1 MIVTTSAACSK
12 QGNRNVLFVVVLVL
26 TAQGLYFNQKH
37 LYSKDF
43 IYISPVPLTEETSTL
58 QIYHFPVEPL
68 YNVQSII
75 EKRIGEV
82 VLNDPVLN
90 PFTHCSATV
99 QYKLHIVSHIVG
111 SYAPEKTVWL
121 LQSMMLQSQG
131 DSLDNTTADNHSG
144 TDEPV
149 VVSKTVGGDELYVEW
164 ISNTDMGVAAIIDQH
179 DGAYRLEF
187 TRPPAYQYNMTNNIK
202 IVTIGQNGNDS
213 PTDIRHD
220 VNPDETFGQL
230 FIHYH
235 YTCGVAAYYAL
246 ERQNFTGI
254 GDVRESFTHS
264 HIPRPSIQDFVPPN
278 KDGAIDLS
286 KYDLLIP
293 FGDSVIREFYLQTF
307 LKYTPSNCSR
317 PTQYQHTGHALS
329 KKSDL
334 LDWLD
339 LFKTTYGDVID
350 TWNGSIALITG
361 SAVWDLLAF
370 DDVYGGALRPDMMEH
385 LNTVREYIT
394 AIRAT
399 YAGVDIYWKSP
410 SALHLHRR
418 DASLWTN
425 PLNSYHTAS
434 ILDVAQK
441 KLMKELKV
449 PYLDL
454 YNAYYL
460 SAAWVKTNDT
470 MHYSEST
477 LPSLLVSYFWPGL
490 MNQFEYCNRTLVA
503 PYLP

>member
-1 MIVTTSAACSK
+1 MIDTTTSAACCRAFGT

-26 TAQGLYFNQKH
+26 TAHGLYSNQKH
-37 LYSKDF
+37 LYSQDF
-43 IYISPVPLTEETSTL
+43 RLIPSVPLTEETTTL

-68 YNVQSII
+68 YNVQSTI

-90 PFTHCSATV
+90 PFVHCSATV
-99 QYKLHIVSHIVG
+99 QYKLHIT
-111 SYAPEKTVWL
+111 KTMWL
-121 LQSMMLQSQG
+121 LQSMMIQRQG
-131 DSLDNTTADNHSG
+131 NTLDNITTADNHSAG
-144 TDEPV
+144 TVGPV
-149 VVSKTVGGDELYVEW
+149 VVPKTVGGDELYVEW
-164 ISNTDMGVAAIIDQH
+164 ISNTDMGVAAIIDQY
-179 DGAYRLEF
+179 DGTYRLEF
-187 TRPPAYQYNMTNNIK
+187 TRPPAYQYNRTNNIK
-202 IVTIGQNGNDS
+202 IVNIDNTVQDS
-213 PTDIRHD
+213 PTNIRPD
-220 VNPDETFGQL
+220 VNSDEMFGQL
-230 FIHYH
+230 YIHYH

-254 GDVRESFTHS
+254 GDIRESFAHS
-264 HIPRPSIQDFVPPN
+264 NIPRPPIQDFVPPN
-278 KDGAIDLS
+278 IDGAIDLS

-329 KKSDL
+329 QKSDL

-350 TWNGSIALITG
+350 TWKGSIALITG

-370 DDVYGGALRPDMMEH
+370 DNVYGGALRPDMMEH

-418 DASLWTN
+418 DVSLWTN

-441 KLMKELKV
+441 KLMKELDV

-460 SAAWVKTNDT
+460 SAAWMKSNDT

-490 MNQFEYCNRTLVA
+490 MNQFEYCNQTLVA
-503 PYLP
+503 RYLP